1 MDSIDNEKINQIR
14 NRWSK
19 SPVIS
24 DWLNLSVE
32 KRENVIR
39 ELEENSRQI
48 ADWNK
53 ELSQNLMTAIDVLE
67 YLPNNNY
74 FENLHQASEDINF
87 LLEQVSQSKT

>member
-48 ADWNK
+48 ADLNK